1 MTSSNTTIGGG
12 GTVSQQLLN
21 AVNGSSSSS
30 GASSTSTSTST
41 DPNSAT
47 SLQKT
52 FLQLLVTQL
61 QNQDPTNPMD
71 SSQMTAQLAQINTV
85 TGISQLNTTL
95 TSLASQLSAGQNAQ
109 ASLLIGQNVLVPAA
123 ATGAT
128 STVSSGASSGFGVS
142 LSSAVSDLTVTIKNS
157 SGAVV
162 NTLDFGAQQAGTVP
176 VSWKPVDSSGNT
188 LPDGTYS
195 ISAAGTSTTG
205 ATATVTALTGA
216 QVRSVV
222 QQSDGSTG
230 LLLNNGNTVGMS
242 SVSAIL

>member
-1 MTSSNTTIGGG
+1 MTSSNTTISGG

-21 AVNGSSSSS
+21 AVNGTSSSSGSSSTSSSSS
-30 GASSTSTSTST
+30 
-41 DPNSAT
+41 PNSPT
-47 SLQKT
+47 SLQQT

-95 TSLASQLSAGQNAQ
+95 SSLASQLSAGQNAQ
-109 ASLLIGQNVLVPAA
+109 ASLLIGQNVLVAA
-123 ATGAT
+123 PSTGAT
-128 STVSSGASSGFGVS
+128 TTVASGASTGFGVS
-142 LSSAVSDLTVTIKNS
+142 LSSAVSDVKVTIKNA
-157 SGAVV
+157 SGAIV
-162 NTLDFGAQQAGTVP
+162 NTLDLGAQQAGTVP
-176 VSWKPVDSSGNT
+176 VSWKPTDASGNT
-188 LPDGTYS
+188 LPDGTYT

-205 ATATVTALTGA
+205 ATASVTTLSGA
-216 QVRSVV
+216 QVQSVV

-230 LLLNNGNTVGMS
+230 LLLNNGSTVGMS

>member
-1 MTSSNTTIGGG
+1 MTSSNTTISGG
-12 GTVSQQLLN
+12 GTISQQLLN
-21 AVNGSSSSS
+21 AVNGTKSSDGS
-30 GASSTSTSTST
+30 SSTSASAS
-41 DPNSAT
+41 PNSPS
-47 SLQKT
+47 SLQQT

-71 SSQMTAQLAQINTV
+71 SSQMTSQLAQINTV

-109 ASLLIGQNVLVPAA
+109 ASLLIGQNVLIPAA
-123 ATGAT
+123 STGAT
-128 STVSSGASSGFGVS
+128 TTVASGVSSGFGVS
-142 LSSAVSDLTVTIKNS
+142 LSSAVSDLKVTVKNS
-157 SGAVV
+157 SGTIV

-176 VSWKPVDSSGNT
+176 VSWKPTDSSGNT
-188 LPDGTYS
+188 LPDGTYT
-195 ISAAGTSTTG
+195 ISAGGTSTTG

-216 QVRSVV
+216 QVQSVV

-230 LLLNNGNTVGMS
+230 LKLNNGDTIGMS

>member
-21 AVNGSSSSS
+21 AVNGTKSSDGS
-30 GASSTSTSTST
+30 SSTSGTTN
-41 DPNSAT
+41 PNSPT
-47 SLQKT
+47 SLQQT

-123 ATGAT
+123 STGAT
-128 STVSSGASSGFGVS
+128 TSPSPR
-142 LSSAVSDLTVTIKNS
+142 SSAACGS
-157 SGAVV
+157 S
-162 NTLDFGAQQAGTVP
+162 P
-176 VSWKPVDSSGNT
+176 SRSS
-188 LPDGTYS
+188 
-195 ISAAGTSTTG
+195 A
-205 ATATVTALTGA
+205 
-216 QVRSVV
+216 
-222 QQSDGSTG
+222 
-230 LLLNNGNTVGMS
+230 
-242 SVSAIL
+242 

>member
-1 MTSSNTTIGGG
+1 VTSSNTTISGG

-21 AVNGSSSSS
+21 AVNGTKSSDGS
-30 GASSTSTSTST
+30 SSTSASAN
-41 DPNSAT
+41 PNSPT
-47 SLQKT
+47 SLQQT
-52 FLQLLVTQL
+52 FLQLLVAQMR
-61 QNQDPTNPMD
+61 NQDPTNPMD

-95 TSLASQLSAGQNAQ
+95 TSLASQMSAGQNAQ

-128 STVSSGASSGFGVS
+128 TTVASGVSSGFGVS
-142 LSSAVSDLTVTIKNS
+142 LSSAVSDLKVTVKNS
-157 SGAVV
+157 SGAIV

-176 VSWKPVDSSGNT
+176 VHWKPVDSSGNT
-188 LPDGTYS
+188 LPDGTYT
-195 ISAAGTSTTG
+195 ISATGTSTTG
-205 ATATVTALTGA
+205 ATATATALTGA
-216 QVRSVV
+216 QVQSVV

-230 LLLNNGNTVGMS
+230 LMLNDGDTIGMS